1 MASRAARIALSYPS
15 RQFTTSTVAHLPPKK
30 GQTIKKTANSFTKK
44 NKGGNKL
51 KTEAVSH
58 SGRYE
63 KLQATPP
70 DLSFMPEFLPERI
83 TDKSI
88 GTPFRFTKDA
98 LNITKFTGIPP
109 TLAREFATEREAHTV
124 IRKSSINAIN
134 KLDSAS
140 KTSSKD
146 NRYVLHGKIGS
157 GRSISLLQSVIYAQQ
172 SNWLVFYI
180 PKSQHLVDSSY
191 AYNPPS
197 ESGGIWTQPSLSAE
211 ILRIFAETNKEKL
224 NDVKIS
230 QDYDQFKA
238 GDKIYDLCIHATKYE
253 NKAVETFD
261 VVMNE
266 LSKQT
271 AHPVLLAMDSIQAM
285 YQPTLYKDQ
294 HFNKL
299 HPYELSVTAKI
310 LDFLSGRQQFNR
322 GAILGATSS
331 TPTTMQIPSLLL
343 AQLGLQPEKP
353 INPFEKWNTKHLN
366 NANGLKL
373 IEMEELTFAEAVGV
387 FESFAKKV
395 STGVNENGDK
405 SIDENKEKSPHKSYD
420 GKKMMEWFIAGGA
433 SGVASRT
440 AVSPIER
447 LKILQQV
454 QSFSK
459 AEYTGLWSSLKK
471 MYKEEGFKGFMRGN
485 GINCLRIAPYS
496 AVQFS
501 TYEFLKILFA
511 GDSNRPLENWQKLAA
526 GALAGINSVATTYPL
541 DLVRSRLSIATA
553 SLGVESSRQDAKLSM
568 WAMGKKVYREEGG
581 YRGLYRGLVPT
592 SVGVAP
598 YVAINF
604 ATYEMLKSY
613 IPIDGSKWLALVIG
627 AMSGTVS
634 QTLTYPCDVLRRKMQ
649 VNGIRSDALGPKY
662 NGSIDA
668 IKQIVRAEGFKGL
681 YRGIVAN
688 WMKVAP
694 SIGVSFYTYELCSS
708 MNDNSKIYI
717 SNLSWST
724 NDEDLARAFSPFG
737 QISDYIVM
745 KDRQTGRSRGFGFV
759 TYANDREASS
769 ALESMNE
776 VELENTRQLRTR
788 PVITK
793 KIVS

>member
-1 MASRAARIALSYPS
+1 
-15 RQFTTSTVAHLPPKK
+15 
-30 GQTIKKTANSFTKK
+30 
-44 NKGGNKL
+44 
-51 KTEAVSH
+51 
-58 SGRYE
+58 
-63 KLQATPP
+63 
-70 DLSFMPEFLPERI
+70 MPEFLPERI

-157 GRSISLLQSVIYAQQ
+157 GRSISLLQSIIYAQQ

-387 FESFAKKV
+387 FESL
-395 STGVNENGDK
+395 
-405 SIDENKEKSPHKSYD
+405 
-420 GKKMMEWFIAGGA
+420 GK
-433 SGVASRT
+433 
-440 AVSPIER
+440 
-447 LKILQQV
+447 
-454 QSFSK
+454 
-459 AEYTGLWSSLKK
+459 
-471 MYKEEGFKGFMRGN
+471 
-485 GINCLRIAPYS
+485 
-496 AVQFS
+496 
-501 TYEFLKILFA
+501 
-511 GDSNRPLENWQKLAA
+511 
-526 GALAGINSVATTYPL
+526 
-541 DLVRSRLSIATA
+541 
-553 SLGVESSRQDAKLSM
+553 SLG
-568 WAMGKKVYREEGG
+568 
-581 YRGLYRGLVPT
+581 
-592 SVGVAP
+592 
-598 YVAINF
+598 
-604 ATYEMLKSY
+604 
-613 IPIDGSKWLALVIG
+613 
-627 AMSGTVS
+627 
-634 QTLTYPCDVLRRKMQ
+634 
-649 VNGIRSDALGPKY
+649 
-662 NGSIDA
+662 
-668 IKQIVRAEGFKGL
+668 
-681 YRGIVAN
+681 
-688 WMKVAP
+688 
-694 SIGVSFYTYELCSS
+694 
-708 MNDNSKIYI
+708 I
-717 SNLSWST
+717 SNPMSDELLLSKFTESGGSPK
-724 NDEDLARAFSPFG
+724 AF
-737 QISDYIVM
+737 
-745 KDRQTGRSRGFGFV
+745 TRSLR
-759 TYANDREASS
+759 DS
-769 ALESMNE
+769 LE
-776 VELENTRQLRTR
+776 
-788 PVITK
+788 
-793 KIVS
+793 